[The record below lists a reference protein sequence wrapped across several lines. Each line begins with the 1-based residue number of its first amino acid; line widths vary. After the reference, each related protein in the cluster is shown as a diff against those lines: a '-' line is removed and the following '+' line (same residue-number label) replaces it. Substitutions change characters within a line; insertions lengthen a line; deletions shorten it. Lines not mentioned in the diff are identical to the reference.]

1 LKSCDGTNTSTS
13 SYIHFSKI
21 NKQTNKQT
29 KDAQKKYIIVNCE
42 SSDRE
47 EERERES
54 RYETEP
60 ELQKQ
65 NERNQIES
73 SEEDETC
80 DLKKKKQNKT
90 KPNPTPLKKSKE
102 RNRTVRTSGEA
113 AITVIVAPW
122 WWRLHTRRSSRI

>member
-1 LKSCDGTNTSTS
+1 
-13 SYIHFSKI
+13 
-21 NKQTNKQT
+21 
-29 KDAQKKYIIVNCE
+29 
-42 SSDRE
+42 
-47 EERERES
+47 
-54 RYETEP
+54 
-60 ELQKQ
+60 LQKQ

-80 DLKKKKQNKT
+80 DLKKKKKKTKT

-102 RNRTVRTSGEA
+102 GNGTVRTSGEA